1 MKTLSSILSK
11 SSGGHGNRR
20 STDHGGEQKTS
31 KHVLVLMG
39 GWSSEREVSLK
50 TGAAV
55 AESLKRLGH
64 KVDTL
69 DINRNI
75 EHLVTALKHKPDVVF
90 NALHGHGGEDG
101 CIQGV
106 LDFVQVPYTYSRL
119 LTSAVAMDKNLTK
132 LILSNLGIRT
142 PKGFLA
148 TKQDVLSRHLLPLPY
163 VVKPNDEGSSV
174 GVHIIDLGNSLSEK
188 DWLYGDMALVEE
200 YIKGREL
207 TVGVLSSQDS
217 PAKALAVTEVL
228 ANDREFYD
236 YVGKYTEGSSIH
248 IVPADIP
255 PEVAEEVKRMAELA
269 HTALGCNGASRSDF
283 RYDDS
288 KSGTDGLYF
297 LEINT
302 QAGLTRLSLI
312 PEQAQLC
319 GMSFDDL
326 VQWILDSAMCH
337 G

>member
-1 MKTLSSILSK
+1 MKPFTSILSK
-11 SSGGHGNRR
+11 SSGNREN
-20 STDHGGEQKTS
+20 SGDGKANNPS

-55 AESLKRLGH
+55 VESLKRLGH
-64 KVDTL
+64 QVDTL
-69 DINRNI
+69 DVSRNI
-75 EHLVTALKHKPDVVF
+75 EHLVNALKHKPDVVF

-101 CIQGV
+101 CIQGI

-132 LILSNLGIRT
+132 VILSNLGVRT

-148 TKQDVLSRHLLPLPY
+148 AKSDVLGRHLLPLPY

-188 DWLYGDMALVEE
+188 EWQYGEMALVEE

-207 TVGVLSSQDS
+207 TVGVLSKQGD
-217 PAKALAVTEVL
+217 PAKALTVTEIV
-228 ANDREFYD
+228 ANERSFYD
-236 YVGKYTEGSSIH
+236 YVGKYTEGSSVH

-255 PEVAEEVKRMAELA
+255 PDVAEEAKRIAVLA

-288 KSGTDGLYF
+288 KSAVEGLYF

-312 PEQAQLC
+312 PEQAQIC

-326 VQWILDSAMCH
+326 VQWIFESAMCH